1 MAGISQNASGKIVFF
16 ALPYS
21 NMAHIRIFL
30 YLLWCFAALTVSAQ
44 CVSTTEWQQII
55 PAENLPAQ
63 VKSLKAHNNL
73 DVALFKGRYYV
84 AFRTAPSHFA
94 SPKVRMYIVS
104 TTDFSN
110 WQFEQEF
117 WLKSD
122 MREPRFFQNNDT
134 LFFTFFKAGTNMFRF
149 QPRGIF
155 ETFLAG
161 GNWSP
166 LQELQIH
173 LGYVPWRT
181 KRHNG
186 LFYMST
192 YNGTDEYKLNTQCE
206 SRVLVSKDG
215 IHWDSL
221 SKEPQIL
228 HPRATAEN
236 EFVFMP
242 NGDLWGVSRLE
253 YDGSYIYH
261 ASKDSIHKWETW
273 YSKHKFDSP
282 LMFVHNGVPYL
293 IARRNLDGDGT
304 YYRKDKK
311 YKKNLI
317 RYSLNRKTTALYAL
331 DTAAKALVHVM
342 DFPST
347 GDCAFAGIT
356 PINDSTYYVLN
367 YSSNIHKRPKNW
379 LRGQLGRTY
388 IYKTKLTFGNCGL
401 EALDRKLVY
410 QFK

>member
-1 MAGISQNASGKIVFF
+1 MNFFRLSLLTLLLQCSAIAS
-16 ALPYS
+16 S
-21 NMAHIRIFL
+21 
-30 YLLWCFAALTVSAQ
+30 Q

-55 PAENLPAQ
+55 PAENLPEQ

-73 DVALFKGRYYV
+73 DVAFFKGRYYV

-94 SPKVRMYIVS
+94 SPKVRIYILS
-104 TTDFSN
+104 TTDFTT
-110 WQFEQEF
+110 WQYEQEF
-117 WLKSD
+117 CLKSD

-155 ETFLAG
+155 ETRLTG
-161 GNWSP
+161 GNWSE
-166 LQELQIH
+166 LQELKIT
-173 LGYVPWRT
+173 LGYVPWRI

-192 YNGTDEYKLNTQCE
+192 YNGNDEYKLNTACE

-215 IHWDSL
+215 VHWDSL
-221 SKEPQIL
+221 SREPQIL

-253 YDGSYIYH
+253 FDGSYIYH
-261 ASKDSIHKWETW
+261 ASKDSLYKWHTW

-282 LMFVHNGVPYL
+282 IMFVHNGVPFL

-331 DTAAKALVHVM
+331 DTAAKSLVHVM

-347 GDCAFAGIT
+347 GDCAFAGIA

-367 YSSNIHKRPKNW
+367 YSSNIHKKPKNW

-388 IYKTKLTFGNCGL
+388 IYITKMTINPCGIG
-401 EALDRKLVY
+401 EFDRKMVY
-410 QFK
+410 QFGETAGH